1 MTVSTSAPP
10 SGTAA
15 IGSAGPRSG
24 PGAGRHTGKTR
35 RAVRRPAR
43 LSLSNW
49 PVSTRLIAVFIVASV
64 TGLVFGGL
72 RVAAAISTSD
82 SYGRTAQVALLGQQA
97 IVLAQDL
104 ENERDRYTGV
114 AAYTMLSGDATSNK
128 AAPPVVQ
135 PIRRGLEQANAQ
147 LAAAKRITDAEA
159 RRVRAL
165 ASAINTSFPSGVWSN
180 AISVVAMIDSIPE
193 LRSQVV
199 GQPALEVI
207 ADYSSSIADL
217 FNLTDE
223 ITNGSGD
230 SALADE
236 VRALSALSR
245 AKEEASQQRAL
256 VYATLIETSVNDA
269 GGGNSPPSNTVG
281 LQSLADVGG
290 IGSLT
295 TSQGVE
301 AAELHTFNDAATT
314 DQSNDYL
321 GAVAGPADNEATL
334 IEDFEA
340 LNGDPR
346 LVFET
351 IGNKVSLGY
360 DRATVANT
368 WYSDMT
374 TVLGQMTSV
383 ETEVMNVIVTRS
395 QALEHGALDS
405 AVLTAAVSGA
415 AVLLVLLGTALVGRS
430 LVNPLRR
437 LQADALEIAAVRLPA
452 RVAAAAAATE
462 NTEGPPVIEPI
473 GVQSTDEIGRVAR
486 AFDQVHAE
494 AVRLAGNE
502 AQLRGSLNAMFISL
516 SRRSVPLIERLSRMI
531 DAMEQN
537 EDDSEQLAKLFSMDH
552 LVTRMRRNSENL
564 LVLAGEEPV
573 RKWTESVPLADVA
586 RAAASEI
593 EQYSRVALAVQPGIM
608 VSGHAAA
615 DVVHLLAELIENA
628 TMFSPQSTQVRVS
641 VMELSSGGVLVE
653 VRDDGVG
660 VSSSRL
666 ADMNWRLDHPPMV
679 DVSISR
685 HMGLYAVSRLAARHG
700 IRVKLRPGTPQG
712 LSALVWLPGALAKRE
727 QGPAAGGHSRP
738 FGGDTTGPVTTVRS
752 APGKYVSGR
761 HRTSLSTGLGT
772 SGEQPLAVTGQRG
785 RAAPAGQAGRST
797 VWFAAKRPSSGDA
810 ASGEELA
817 GGWRSSANGAP
828 NGNDGAYGQA
838 GLTSSGLPRRVPRTG
853 TPGGDMP
860 GSVEPFAAPRT
871 GAPVLAAPLDGMPS
885 RSVPYREDVQQE
897 QVASGRRSAEA
908 MRSRL
913 TGFQL
918 GSRDAAQAAPP
929 TGRAPLAGEENSR

>member
-1 MTVSTSAPP
+1 MTVSTSTPP

-15 IGSAGPRSG
+15 IGAPSTGSAGPRGSG

-49 PVSTRLIAVFIVASV
+49 PVSTRLIAVFMVASV

-72 RVAAAISTSD
+72 RIAAAISTSD
-82 SYGRTAQVALLGQQA
+82 SYGRTAQVALVGQQA

-128 AAPPVVQ
+128 AAPSVVQ
-135 PIRRGLEQANAQ
+135 PLRRGLEQANAQ
-147 LAAAKRITDAEA
+147 LAAAKRITDAES

-223 ITNGSGD
+223 ITSGSGD
-230 SALADE
+230 STLADE

-269 GGGNSPPSNTVG
+269 GGGNTPPSNTVG

-360 DRATVANT
+360 DRA
-368 WYSDMT
+368 
-374 TVLGQMTSV
+374 
-383 ETEVMNVIVTRS
+383 
-395 QALEHGALDS
+395 
-405 AVLTAAVSGA
+405 
-415 AVLLVLLGTALVGRS
+415 
-430 LVNPLRR
+430 
-437 LQADALEIAAVRLPA
+437 
-452 RVAAAAAATE
+452 
-462 NTEGPPVIEPI
+462 
-473 GVQSTDEIGRVAR
+473 
-486 AFDQVHAE
+486 
-494 AVRLAGNE
+494 
-502 AQLRGSLNAMFISL
+502 
-516 SRRSVPLIERLSRMI
+516 
-531 DAMEQN
+531 
-537 EDDSEQLAKLFSMDH
+537 
-552 LVTRMRRNSENL
+552 
-564 LVLAGEEPV
+564 
-573 RKWTESVPLADVA
+573 
-586 RAAASEI
+586 
-593 EQYSRVALAVQPGIM
+593 
-608 VSGHAAA
+608 
-615 DVVHLLAELIENA
+615 
-628 TMFSPQSTQVRVS
+628 
-641 VMELSSGGVLVE
+641 
-653 VRDDGVG
+653 
-660 VSSSRL
+660 
-666 ADMNWRLDHPPMV
+666 
-679 DVSISR
+679 
-685 HMGLYAVSRLAARHG
+685 
-700 IRVKLRPGTPQG
+700 
-712 LSALVWLPGALAKRE
+712 
-727 QGPAAGGHSRP
+727 
-738 FGGDTTGPVTTVRS
+738 
-752 APGKYVSGR
+752 
-761 HRTSLSTGLGT
+761 
-772 SGEQPLAVTGQRG
+772 
-785 RAAPAGQAGRST
+785 
-797 VWFAAKRPSSGDA
+797 
-810 ASGEELA
+810 
-817 GGWRSSANGAP
+817 
-828 NGNDGAYGQA
+828 
-838 GLTSSGLPRRVPRTG
+838 
-853 TPGGDMP
+853 
-860 GSVEPFAAPRT
+860 
-871 GAPVLAAPLDGMPS
+871 
-885 RSVPYREDVQQE
+885 
-897 QVASGRRSAEA
+897 
-908 MRSRL
+908 
-913 TGFQL
+913 
-918 GSRDAAQAAPP
+918 
-929 TGRAPLAGEENSR
+929 